1 MNKTPN
7 ISEIREALLAN
18 GFELTSES
26 LKQIQKLMKQ
36 KEAEEVEKHRAIR
49 KENREKTQSRKD
61 RDARTH
67 KLCNLAG
74 TFEKYFP
81 NIIELY
87 PNELDSIA
95 NDTDVATVS
104 GRLGHTNATTTLKIY
119 THQFKARD
127 IAAASMIGNFVESA
141 LNSEKKVLRINEKTA

>member
-1 MNKTPN
+1 MNKTPT
-7 ISEIREALLAN
+7 ISEIREVLLAN

-49 KENREKTQSRKD
+49 KENREKTQSQKD

-87 PNELDSIA
+87 PNELDSMVYELSISP
-95 NDTDVATVS
+95 VAKNIINRQIEKS
-104 GRLGHTNATTTLKIY
+104 CFIQNQKLP
-119 THQFKARD
+119 
-127 IAAASMIGNFVESA
+127 
-141 LNSEKKVLRINEKTA
+141 EKKGGDSGG

>member
-1 MNKTPN
+1 MDNTPN
-7 ISEIREALLAN
+7 IVDIRELLLAN
-18 GFELTSES
+18 GFDFSSES

-49 KENREKTQSRKD
+49 KENREKTQSQKD

-87 PNELDSIA
+87 PNELDSMVYELSVSP
-95 NDTDVATVS
+95 VAKNIINRHIDKS
-104 GRLGHTNATTTLKIY
+104 CFIQNQKLP
-119 THQFKARD
+119 
-127 IAAASMIGNFVESA
+127 
-141 LNSEKKVLRINEKTA
+141 EKKGGDSGG